1 MGLNFFLCLCV
12 RHEKKSCYRMNTR
25 LYRQALQ
32 MSRKW

>member
-1 MGLNFFLCLCV
+1 MGLNFFCV
-12 RHEKKSCYRMNTR
+12 CACGMKKKSCYRMNTR

>member
-1 MGLNFFLCLCV
+1 MGLNFFVSV
-12 RHEKKSCYRMNTR
+12 RAALKKSCYRMNTR